1 MFIINIILSTQQHG
15 YIYEHGAEL
24 FGAIITAIA
33 FIYTFRRI
41 YKENEK
47 ETENENEKNQKTLI
61 MIDLISGKHI
71 DNIEHIKKQLNDVKI
86 GTTLQIGLNG
96 VKPAYQIDL
105 NDIDSHNI
113 MHTKKVYYT
122 RSFDK
127 YHILESFKRIKENNT
142 TQIIKEYKDEI
153 TKILSNQHLNMNL
166 ESLDK
171 INNKINTLSKLLKKL
186 EMIDKYIEIIEIS
199 AQEEMNDP
207 NIIQT
212 EKTEKE
218 KNDIEEFNSR
228 IIKKKLEETQEIIN
242 YLEKSRKK
250 LE

>member
-24 FGAIITAIA
+24 FGAIITALA

-47 ETENENEKNQKTLI
+47 ENETENEKNQKTLI

-71 DNIEHIKKQLNDVKI
+71 DNIEHIKNQLNDVKV

-153 TKILSNQHLNMNL
+153 TKILSNQHLNLNL
-166 ESLDK
+166 NSLDK
-171 INNKINTLSKLLKKL
+171 INNKINNLSELLQKLKAL
-186 EMIDKYIEIIEIS
+186 DRFIELVEHS
-199 AQEEMNDP
+199 ADVEMNDP
-207 NIIQT
+207 RVIKS
-212 EKTEKE
+212 EKANENKS
-218 KNDIEEFNSR
+218 NDFLKDRIKDKIEELDS
-228 IIKKKLEETQEIIN
+228 IMECLEKIQKKLE
-242 YLEKSRKK
+242 
-250 LE
+250 

>member
-24 FGAIITAIA
+24 FGAIITALA

-47 ETENENEKNQKTLI
+47 ENETENEKNQKTLI

-71 DNIEHIKKQLNDVKI
+71 DNIEHIKKQLNDVKV
-86 GTTLQIGLNG
+86 GTTMQIGLNG

-105 NDIDSHNI
+105 NEIDSHNI

-153 TKILSNQHLNMNL
+153 TKILSNQHLNLNL
-166 ESLDK
+166 NSLDK
-171 INNKINTLSKLLKKL
+171 INNKINNLSELLQKLKALDL
-186 EMIDKYIEIIEIS
+186 FIELVEHS
-199 AQEEMNDP
+199 ADVEMNDP
-207 NIIQT
+207 
-212 EKTEKE
+212 
-218 KNDIEEFNSR
+218 R
-228 IIKKKLEETQEIIN
+228 IIKSEKTNENKSNKFLEDRITDKIEELDSIIEYLEKIQKKLE
-242 YLEKSRKK
+242 
-250 LE
+250 